1 MYFRRVPES
10 MGDDACYR
18 EFCPE
23 CDLQV
28 TIVDG
33 TCPECGADL
42 ETE

>member
-1 MYFRRVPES
+1 

-33 TCPECGADL
+33 ACPECGAEL
-42 ETE
+42 PTE